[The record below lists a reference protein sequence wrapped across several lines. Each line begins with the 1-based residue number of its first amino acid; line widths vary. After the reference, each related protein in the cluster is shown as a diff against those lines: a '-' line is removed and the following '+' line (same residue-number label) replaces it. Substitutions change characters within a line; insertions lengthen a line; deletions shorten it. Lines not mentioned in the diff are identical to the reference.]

1 MKISIDLKSGD
12 VATAPKKDI
21 IVGIDL
27 GTTNSLVAYIDN
39 ENPVTIKSKNGR
51 NALTPSVLHFTD
63 DGQIMVGDE
72 AKKYLV
78 SAPER
83 TIFSVKRLM
92 GKSYQDVM
100 KLQSS
105 IGYEIIDEDKDTLV
119 KVKVGQTFYNPV
131 QLSAEILKS
140 LKADAE
146 HHLNAPISKAVIT
159 VPAYFNDAQR
169 QATRDAGKLAG
180 LDVLRIVN
188 EPTAASLAYGI
199 GLEKSIEINVA
210 VFDFGGG
217 TFDISILHLED
228 GIFEV
233 LSTHGDTF
241 LGGDDIDR
249 AIIQYW
255 TEKNGITDTDLIKD
269 TELNQMLRLA
279 AEDAKKQVGKNEA
292 FSTKVRHYEL
302 NLEKDQFETLIT
314 PIINRTLSSCQ
325 QALDDS
331 GLSKKDIHK
340 VILVGGS
347 TRIPFVKESV
357 SAFFEQEADD
367 SMNPDEV
374 VALGAAIQADIL
386 AGNRKDILL
395 LDVTPLSLGIE
406 TVGGLM
412 DSIIPRNSKV
422 PHGAGRQYT
431 TSIDGQKN
439 LRISVYQGERDLVE
453 HNRKLGE
460 FILKD
465 IPPMAAGLPKIEVHF
480 MLDADGILTVKA
492 KELRSGV
499 ATSVEI
505 KSTYGISEEEMA
517 LMLLDS
523 IKNAAEDVEKRALLE
538 AINEGRNVTQ
548 AADKFIIQ
556 NANILSKE
564 EITDINKYNDALKN
578 AISHGTKDDIENAMK
593 TLNDYS
599 TPLAHMA
606 LDKNIGKAL
615 KEVSVAEERFD
626 I

>member
-12 VATAPKKDI
+12 VISAPKKDI

-27 GTTNSLVAYIDN
+27 GTTNSLVAYI
-39 ENPVTIKSKNGR
+39 ENDQPVTIKSKNGG
-51 NALTPSVLHFTD
+51 NSLTPSVLHFTPE
-63 DGQIMVGDE
+63 GNIIVGDE
-72 AKKYLV
+72 AKKYLI
-78 SAPER
+78 SDPSR

-92 GKSYQDVM
+92 GKSYDDVS

-119 KVKVGQTFYNPV
+119 KVKVDQIFYNPV

-146 HHLNAPISKAVIT
+146 QHLNAPISKAVIT

-199 GLEKSIEINVA
+199 GLDKNAQINIA

-233 LSTHGDTF
+233 LATHGDTF

-249 AIIQYW
+249 AIIKYW
-255 TEKNGITDTDLIKD
+255 TDLYGITDQELVQDVA
-269 TELNQMLRLA
+269 LNQMLRLA
-279 AEDAKKQVGKNEA
+279 AEEAKKGAGKGEIFSSNIRNYELSLNKNE
-292 FSTKVRHYEL
+292 
-302 NLEKDQFETLIT
+302 FESLIE
-314 PIINRTLSSCQ
+314 PIINRTITSCQ
-325 QALDDS
+325 QAVLDS
-331 GLSKKDIHK
+331 GLTKKDIHK
-340 VILVGGS
+340 VLLVGGS
-347 TRIPFVKESV
+347 TRIPLVKQTV
-357 SAFFEQEADD
+357 SAFFEQDVDD
-367 SMNPDEV
+367 SLNPDEV

-395 LDVTPLSLGIE
+395 LDVTPLSLGID

-412 DSIIPRNSKV
+412 DTIIPRNSKV

-431 TSIDGQKN
+431 TSVDGQKN
-439 LRISVYQGERDLVE
+439 LRVSVYQGERDLVQ

-465 IPPMAAGLPKIEVHF
+465 LPPMSAGLPKIEVHF

-492 KELRSGV
+492 KELRSGIS
-499 ATSVEI
+499 TTVEI

-523 IKNAAEDVEKRALLE
+523 IKNASQDVEKRAHLE
-538 AINEGRNVTQ
+538 AINEGQNITLS
-548 AADKFIIQ
+548 ADKFIIQ
-556 NANILSKE
+556 NANILSQE
-564 EITDINKYNDALKN
+564 EISQINKLNGFLKA
-578 AISHGTKDDIENAMK
+578 AIANGTKDDIENAMK

-606 LDKNIGKAL
+606 LDQNIGKAL
-615 KEVSVAEERFD
+615 KEVTVSADRFES
-626 I
+626 